1 MQRPFGLASGLLRQ
15 KRPEHPWLSP
25 SKPLQI
31 HGIGTPLLTRGV
43 RLNTSTLCCTLSR
56 DIPPQEQ
63 NRKWFRSHLLSRELE
78 LQELYDLPQGELDL
92 VMAET
97 AEIRSD
103 PENRSRSHGRW
114 CTAGYV
120 LELAKIIDAR
130 RARDLSA

>member
-1 MQRPFGLASGLLRQ
+1 M
-15 KRPEHPWLSP
+15 
-25 SKPLQI
+25 
-31 HGIGTPLLTRGV
+31 
-43 RLNTSTLCCTLSR
+43 SR

-130 RARDLSA
+130 RSREESN

>member
-1 MQRPFGLASGLLRQ
+1 M
-15 KRPEHPWLSP
+15 
-25 SKPLQI
+25 
-31 HGIGTPLLTRGV
+31 
-43 RLNTSTLCCTLSR
+43 
-56 DIPPQEQ
+56 
-63 NRKWFRSHLLSRELE
+63 
-78 LQELYDLPQGELDL
+78 PQGELDL

-130 RARDLSA
+130 RARDLST